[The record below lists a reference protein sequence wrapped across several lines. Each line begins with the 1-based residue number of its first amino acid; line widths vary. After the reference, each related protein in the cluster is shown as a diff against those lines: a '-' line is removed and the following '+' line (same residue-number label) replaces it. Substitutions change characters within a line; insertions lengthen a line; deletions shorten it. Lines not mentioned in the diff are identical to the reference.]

1 MKSLKMNKINFYL
14 IIFVLTVLSSC
25 AEKVSEPEAVGPVPS
40 ERQLDWHELEYYAF
54 VHFNMNT
61 FTDMEWG
68 GGGESPETFDPSEL
82 DTRQWAK
89 TAKEAGMKAIILTAK
104 HHDGF
109 CLWPTETTEHS
120 VKNSPWKN
128 GEGDIVKELAEAC
141 EEYGLKFGVYLSP
154 WDRNHP
160 EYGKEEYVDVF
171 HKQLEEL
178 MTNYGPI
185 FEVWFDGANGG
196 TGYYGGANE
205 NRKIDHRDYYGWDK
219 VTSIIREHQ
228 PEAVIFGDNGPD
240 VRWIGNEEGI
250 AGRTNWSLIKKA
262 EMYTGSGRHKE
273 LQFGHEDGTHWV
285 PGEADVSIRPGWY
298 YHKRED
304 HQVKTLPQLLDI
316 YYKSVGRNA
325 SLLLNLPVDTRG
337 LVHEKDVEQLMKLK
351 NQLDKDFAENL
362 TTKADAQASSTAGSD
377 YKASQVLDKDD
388 ESFWMPKK
396 GTIKSEITLNFDSP
410 IEINRFLVQ
419 EYIALGQRIKSFQ
432 LEGEVDG
439 EWEKIASETT
449 IGYKRILRF
458 DPVEVS
464 ALRLKIEDAKARPLI
479 SNIEVYRAPL
489 VMEAPEISQDTNGS
503 ISLDSYEKNLEV
515 FYTLDG
521 EDPDKSSKLYSDKF
535 LIEEPTP
542 VKAIAYNPETG
553 VYSEVSSFTAD
564 IPKKNWKVLN
574 EDQEAEKIIDTD
586 ENSVWTKK
594 GELPQEVVIDLGG
607 VYNLRGFTYLP
618 QQSRWPQGVIADYEF
633 LLSEDG
639 STWKKVSEGEFSN
652 IKNNPIEQ
660 RIDFEETQA
669 RYFKFIGKRSAD
681 DSEVMGFAEIGVIT
695 E

>member
-1 MKSLKMNKINFYL
+1 MKYLKMNKINFYL

-25 AEKVSEPEAVGPVPS
+25 AEKVTKPKAVGPVPS
-40 ERQLDWHELEYYAF
+40 ERQLDWQKLEYYAF

-68 GGGESPETFDPSEL
+68 EGSESPELFNPTEL

-89 TAKEAGMKAIILTAK
+89 VAKEAGMKGIILTAK

-120 VKNSPWKN
+120 VENSPWKN
-128 GEGDIVKELAEAC
+128 GEGDVVKELAEAC

-160 EYGKEEYVDVF
+160 EYGREEYVDVF

-219 VTSIIREHQ
+219 VISIIRKHQ

-240 VRWIGNEEGI
+240 IRWIGNEEGI
-250 AGRTNWSLIKKA
+250 AGRTNWSLIRKD
-262 EMYTGSGRHKE
+262 EMYAGSGRHKE
-273 LQFGHEDGTHWV
+273 LQFGHEDGTHWI

-304 HQVKTLPQLLDI
+304 HQVKTLPHLLDI

-337 LVHEKDVEQLMKLK
+337 LVHEKDVEQLMKLRK
-351 NQLDKDFAENL
+351 QLDKDFANNL
-362 TTKADAQASSTAGSD
+362 APQANVEASSTGSSE
-377 YKASQVLDKDD
+377 YEVSNVVDKDD

-396 GTIKSEITLNFDSP
+396 GTIQSEITLNFDSP
-410 IEINRFLVQ
+410 TEINRFLVQ
-419 EYIALGQRIKSFQ
+419 EYITLGQRVKSFK
-432 LEGEVDG
+432 LEGKIDG
-439 EWEKIASETT
+439 NWEEITSETT

-464 ALRLKIEDAKARPLI
+464 ALRIKIEDAKARPRI

-489 VMEAPEISQDTNGS
+489 VMEAPEISHDKNGY
-503 ISLDSYEKNLEV
+503 ISLKSYEKDLEL

-521 EDPDKSSKLYSDKF
+521 EDPDKTSKRYSEKF
-535 LIEEPTP
+535 LIEKPLK
-542 VKAIAYNPETG
+542 VQAVGYNPETE
-553 VYSEVSSFTAD
+553 VYSEVTSFTAD
-564 IPKKNWKVLN
+564 IPKKKWRVLN
-574 EDQEAEKIIDTD
+574 EDEEAEKIIDTE
-586 ENSVWTKK
+586 ENTVWTKK
-594 GELPQEVVIDLGG
+594 GSLPQEIVVDLGEN
-607 VYNLRGFTYLP
+607 YQIAGFTYLP
-618 QQSRWPQGVIADYEF
+618 QQNRWPQGVIADFELYVSKGHEN
-633 LLSEDG
+633 
-639 STWKKVSEGEFSN
+639 WKKVSEGEFSN
-652 IKNNPIEQ
+652 IKNNPIKQ
-660 RIDFEETQA
+660 RVNFEETKA
-669 RYFKFIGKRSAD
+669 RYIKFVGKRSAD
-681 DSEVMGFAEIGVIT
+681 DSNVLGAAEIGIIT
-695 E
+695 K